1 MKQPLFFEAV
11 KAKQKVIFSIASYY
25 LPEKEKIKKNLVYKF
40 ILFISCFIFF
50 TQSIQAQ
57 YTELTAG
64 GTSPLNF
71 SNTLFELGDF
81 RTSFPIDYDVDGDMD
96 FLVVNTGA
104 STWHLI
110 RNDGGGSFSEQTGT
124 TISLSIANA
133 TEFLTFD
140 YDGDGDTDIY
150 DPVKG
155 TDGQAAI
162 FRNDGGGTFTQL
174 TAGGTSPLN
183 FSNTLFELGDFRTS
197 FPIDYDVDGDMD
209 FLAVNTGASTW
220 HLIRNDGGGSFSEQ
234 TGTTISLSIANA
246 TEFLT
251 FDYDGD
257 GDTDIYDPV
266 KGTDG
271 QAAIFR
277 NDGGGTFTELT
288 AGGTSPL
295 NFSNTLFELGD
306 FRTSF
311 PIDYDVDGDMDFLAV
326 NTGASTWHLIRNDGG
341 GSFSEQTGTTISLSI
356 ANATEFLT
364 FDYDGD
370 WDIDV
375 YDPVKGTD
383 GQAAIFQNTNSP
395 PALSSSTPTDGA
407 TDFPENADLVL
418 NFNETVT
425 LGTGNIEIRRVNDN
439 SVVEAIDI
447 TSTTL
452 LGATQLTINP
462 ASNLPT
468 GIDLYIHIDAGAVID
483 TESEITVSLRNQ
495 PTTLNFRAIL
505 VNNPPTVTTTAQA
518 NVTATTADLGGNVTN
533 DGGAT
538 VTERGIVWGTSTTPT
553 TSNNKVQIG
562 TGTGVF
568 NQNITGLP
576 SATTIFVRA
585 YAINSE
591 GTSYGNQ
598 ISFTTLAPNTAPSI
612 TLQDT
617 DLSTN
622 SATSITFNSGNSNLI
637 SISDGEG
644 NTQTV
649 TIDVTGGGVFSLS
662 TTSGLTV
669 SGNNTASLTLSGSL
683 VNINAALN
691 GASFNPSSSIGQ
703 HTIAINTNDG
713 TVSSGVSSIVIGV
726 YPSTA
731 TSTTE
736 TFESFTN
743 NDLTFTNAATNQN
756 FSFTSNTFRITEFA
770 GFGIGGSDK
779 LFDNVANC
787 NSTGN
792 LTASL
797 LIGGSSVFYTQSFWL
812 FPSETCVVNGTNGT
826 VIVRGKNN
834 GVTQFT
840 RTILSAELND
850 QQSINEGFTFINM
863 DIYAGFAIDELEF
876 QTTGSISYVG
886 IDNLE
891 FAAFTPPTVTT
902 TVQANVT
909 ATTADLGGNVTNDGG
924 ATVTDRGI
932 VWGTSTTPTTSN
944 NKVQI
949 GTGTGVFN
957 QNITGLPSATTVF
970 VRSYAINSE
979 GTSYGNQISF
989 TTLSAC
995 SAPTGQVSTLLAGNN
1010 PTVSTLDV
1018 VSYDA
1023 PAGGATGYVIK
1034 INSTNSF
1041 TAPTNAASLPT
1052 ADLSWNDAGEQV
1064 IYAGTST
1071 NPNIVVTGLD
1081 PSTQYFFRVYAYN
1094 DCAGTN
1100 TFETTGTGEA
1110 GTTLTLPL
1118 LAATITSIS
1127 CSGGS
1132 TGAIDLDVSEFS
1144 GSQTYAWSDGG
1155 VTTQNRTGLSA
1166 GEYEVTITD
1175 GGTDYTAT
1183 YEVGYDLTWTDFTE
1197 FTLVDK
1203 RLTKSTATTGW
1214 TSKAF
1219 SEEKII
1225 ANGGIAFT
1233 AEEKDAYNYMI
1244 GLSYYKG
1251 AVGYASIRYAIYL
1264 TNAGSIVVYENGVVY
1279 GVGGTFGTYQN
1290 GDIFRIERTGTTFV
1304 YSKNGT
1310 PFRTVGGVAAGDLI
1324 ADATMYTPNGRIPQ
1338 VQFTSCPIALEITS
1352 FTSNTCPTDGAGAAT
1367 ATLLGEALATT
1378 YAWSSGENTA
1388 SISNKNTGIYSV
1400 TATGVYGTRTKYVAI
1415 GYEVDFEN
1423 QANVSS
1429 AGNVLTKTN
1438 ATGWT
1443 SGANSASTQQLAAT
1457 ANGWVSNTITS
1468 NTSSYMI
1475 GLAKPNTA
1483 ASYTS
1488 IDYAWYFVGN
1498 SNAVPS
1504 YNKNPG
1510 TAVAYQKGDV
1520 FTVAREGSQMK
1531 FYKNGTVVHQ
1541 YTINATET
1549 LVADVAINSGSTGEV
1564 QVSFCG
1570 ATGGSQTYTAAVTG
1584 IDCGTGGTAGTIDIT
1599 ATGATYV
1606 WSNGANTANIT
1617 GLSAGT
1623 YQLELTKD
1631 GITYNAS
1638 YLIGAPLTWTNLTN
1652 LALNANGQLDHTSTT
1667 GWNTNANSTQK
1678 VIGNGGIV
1686 FNVDNATTSSLIGL
1700 SKKENGTAFNSI
1712 EYAIYTTSSGKV
1724 YVVEKG
1730 GNKGDFGS
1738 YQTGDG
1744 FKIERVGTTIEYS
1757 KNGSVF
1763 YTSTGVT
1770 TQDLVVD
1777 AGLYTANTTL
1787 PKVLFINCAL
1797 DLSISAPLLDC
1808 GVSTGS
1814 ATATVTGGTFATTYV
1829 WKNDANTT
1837 LSTTN
1842 TLSNQPAGYYTVTA
1856 SGAFSSITKNVVLSY
1871 PVSFVVEADVTTSGA
1886 TVNKTTGTT
1895 AWDAGVH
1902 TTNTLAANQDGFV
1915 ENTVAQNISYMFG
1928 LTTQNTTPYFSSI
1941 KYRWYVLANGK
1952 AIAGYTPSSGVIID
1966 YQVGDK
1972 LRVERVASVIK
1983 YFHNNVEITQQSI
1996 DASEELIA
2004 DIAIYTP
2011 NGNAGSYKVSFCAT
2025 PATRIAT
2032 KVKANQNEFEQ
2043 DTFSVYPNPS
2053 TGIVNVRFE
2062 TALVA
2067 DTQVTVF
2074 DGIGRKV
2081 SSQKFQKG
2089 KNELKINLTNQPKGM
2104 YLIHFNQNGATYSKS
2119 IIIQ

>member
-162 FRNDGGGTFTQL
+162 FRNDGGGTFTEL

-518 NVTATTADLGGNVTN
+518 NVTATTADLGGNVTSDGGATVTERGIVWGTSTTPTTSN
-533 DGGAT
+533 NKVQIGTGTGVFNQNVTGLPSATTVFVRAYAINSEGTSYGNQISFTTLTAFCAPSPGVYDFDSSPSGNLIGSAPVGTASATVECWTFEVNSSGPVTINLAAGGGPNPGGLGDQVINLTRSGTTDELTNGIFKSNDGSEFKLNSVYLRPNSDANSDLTIIAYRDGLSVAGATLTNSNIANNIWSLFDLTSNPNFNNIDEVRITHSGSIYAAVTIDEINISPAIINTPPTVTTTAQSNVTATTADLGGNVTSDGGAT

-576 SATTIFVRA
+576 SATTIFVR
-585 YAINSE
+585 
-591 GTSYGNQ
+591 
-598 ISFTTLAPNTAPSI
+598 
-612 TLQDT
+612 
-617 DLSTN
+617 
-622 SATSITFNSGNSNLI
+622 
-637 SISDGEG
+637 
-644 NTQTV
+644 
-649 TIDVTGGGVFSLS
+649 
-662 TTSGLTV
+662 
-669 SGNNTASLTLSGSL
+669 
-683 VNINAALN
+683 
-691 GASFNPSSSIGQ
+691 
-703 HTIAINTNDG
+703 
-713 TVSSGVSSIVIGV
+713 
-726 YPSTA
+726 
-731 TSTTE
+731 
-736 TFESFTN
+736 
-743 NDLTFTNAATNQN
+743 
-756 FSFTSNTFRITEFA
+756 
-770 GFGIGGSDK
+770 
-779 LFDNVANC
+779 
-787 NSTGN
+787 
-792 LTASL
+792 
-797 LIGGSSVFYTQSFWL
+797 
-812 FPSETCVVNGTNGT
+812 
-826 VIVRGKNN
+826 
-834 GVTQFT
+834 
-840 RTILSAELND
+840 
-850 QQSINEGFTFINM
+850 
-863 DIYAGFAIDELEF
+863 
-876 QTTGSISYVG
+876 
-886 IDNLE
+886 
-891 FAAFTPPTVTT
+891 
-902 TVQANVT
+902 
-909 ATTADLGGNVTNDGG
+909 
-924 ATVTDRGI
+924 
-932 VWGTSTTPTTSN
+932 
-944 NKVQI
+944 
-949 GTGTGVFN
+949 
-957 QNITGLPSATTVF
+957 
-970 VRSYAINSE
+970 SYAINSE
-979 GTSYGNQISF
+979 GTAYGNEISF

-995 SAPTGQVSTLLAGNN
+995 SAPTAQVTNLLAGNN

-1023 PAGGATGYVIK
+1023 PTGGSTGYVIK
-1034 INSTNSF
+1034 INSTNGF
-1041 TAPTNAASLPT
+1041 TAPTNSATLPT

-1081 PSTQYFFRVYAYN
+1081 PSTQYFFRVYSYN

-1100 TFETTGTGEA
+1100 TFEITGTGEA
-1110 GTTLTLPL
+1110 ETTLTLPL

-1183 YEVGYDLTWTDFTE
+1183 YEVGYDLTWTDLTE

-1290 GDIFRIERTGTTFV
+1290 GDIFRIERTGTTLV

-1400 TATGVYGTRTKYVAI
+1400 TTTGVYGTRTKHVAI

-1730 GNKGDFGS
+1730 VNKGDFGS

-1744 FKIERVGTTIEYS
+1744 FKIERVGTEIRYS

-1763 YTSTGVT
+1763 YTSTSVT

-1814 ATATVTGGTFATTYV
+1814 ATATVTGGTFATTYI
-1829 WKNDANTT
+1829 WKNAANATV
-1837 LSTTN
+1837 STTN

-1871 PVSFVVEADVTTSGA
+1871 PVDFVVEADVTTSGA

-2004 DIAIYTP
+2004 DVAIYTP
-2011 NGNAGSYKVSFCAT
+2011 NGNAGSYKVSFCPN

-2053 TGIVNVRFE
+2053 TGIVNVRFG

-2081 SSQKFQKG
+2081 SSQTFQKG

-2104 YLIHFNQNGATYSKS
+2104 YLIHFNQKGATYSKS